1 MRNFIALKVDLGSDY
16 AALSATSVVATFT
29 LVFPSASSQD
39 ATLQGTDGKE
49 LAIAPGSQFPFERVD
64 LSQIKVKSKPGE
76 CVYVIGH
83 SG

>member
-16 AALSATSVVATFT
+16 VALSATSVVATFT
-29 LVFPSASSQD
+29 LVVPSSSSQD
-39 ATLQGTDGKE
+39 ATVQGTDGKE
-49 LAIAPGSQFPFERVD
+49 LAIAPGSQFALERVD

>member
-16 AALSATSVVATFT
+16 VALSATSVVATFT

-83 SG
+83 SA

>member
-49 LAIAPGSQFPFERVD
+49 LAIAPGSQCVLERVD

>member
-1 MRNFIALKVDLGSDY
+1 MRNFIALKIDLDSNY
-16 AALSATSVVATFT
+16 VALSATSLVATFT
-29 LVFPSASSQD
+29 LMVPSSSSQD
-39 ATLQGTDGKE
+39 ATVQGTDGKE
-49 LAIAPGSQFPFERVD
+49 LAIAPGSQFAFERVD

>member
-16 AALSATSVVATFT
+16 VSLSATSVVATFT

-49 LAIAPGSQFPFERVD
+49 LAIAPGSQFAFERVD

>member
-1 MRNFIALKVDLGSDY
+1 MRNFIALKVDLDSNY
-16 AALSATSVVATFT
+16 VALSAASVVATFT
-29 LVFPSASSQD
+29 LVFPSSSSQD
-39 ATLQGTDGKE
+39 ATIQGTDGKE
-49 LAIAPGSQFPFERVD
+49 LAIAPGSQFSFERVD